1 MFLWCLLNRN
11 GAPIYGGGII
21 QLLAVIPLGVRQT
34 VPLPAAI
41 CIPLRVRS
49 VAPFPTAIP
58 LGVRNGGNDVLLQ
71 PNLNSLWRIL
81 KTLHFF
87 IYLVINW
94 LIPHTILSVFDI
106 SVKYYQVLHSKKKRL
121 DLGHTLYIY
130 WNIWMEGL
138 ETFVLYIW
146 LWSAVLL
153 SNKEE
158 IPMLHERISRNIHV
172 ITHQIDTNINII

>member
-49 VAPFPTAIP
+49 VAPFPTAVP

-71 PNLNSLWRIL
+71 PNLEWRLYTFSSIWSLTGSFR
-81 KTLHFF
+81 TLF
-87 IYLVINW
+87 
-94 LIPHTILSVFDI
+94 SVVSDI

-121 DLGHTLYIY
+121 DLGHTLCIY
-130 WNIWMEGL
+130 RNIWMEGF

-146 LWSAVLL
+146 LWSVVLL

-158 IPMLHERISRNIHV
+158 IPMLHEWISRNIHV
-172 ITHQIDTNINII
+172 ITHQIDTSINII